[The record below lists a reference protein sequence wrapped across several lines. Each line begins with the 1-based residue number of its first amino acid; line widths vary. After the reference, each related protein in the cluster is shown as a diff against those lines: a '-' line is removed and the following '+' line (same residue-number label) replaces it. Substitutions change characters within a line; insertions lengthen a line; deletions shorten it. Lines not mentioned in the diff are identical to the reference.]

1 MDWRSLISSVSK
13 ETLVMSADNQNIYFG
28 RDLEAMSF
36 AENYHNWIIDE
47 YKPYLGAN
55 VAEVGAGTGNF
66 TELLLASETQIQN
79 LVSYE
84 PSSNM
89 FPLLEKKM
97 VGVKRVKIINAFFSG
112 SNEDQGTG
120 FDSVVYTNVLEHV
133 EHDEQELRNMYS
145 ALKPGGYALIFVPAL
160 GFLYSEFD
168 RKLGH
173 YRRYHKAGL
182 VKIALE
188 AGFKIEKVK
197 YFDLVGIVPWY
208 IAFVLFK
215 SAISG
220 NSVSLYDK
228 LVIPVMRKL
237 ESLIAPPIGK
247 NLLLIAKKE

>member
-1 MDWRSLISSVSK
+1 
-13 ETLVMSADNQNIYFG
+13 
-28 RDLEAMSF
+28 
-36 AENYHNWIIDE
+36 
-47 YKPYLGAN
+47 
-55 VAEVGAGTGNF
+55 
-66 TELLLASETQIQN
+66 
-79 LVSYE
+79 
-84 PSSNM
+84 
-89 FPLLEKKM
+89 M
-97 VGVKRVKIINAFFSG
+97 VGVNRVKVINGFFSG
-112 SNEDQGTG
+112 SNEDQGVG

-145 ALKPGGYALIFVPAL
+145 ALKPGGHALIFVPAL
-160 GFLYSEFD
+160 DFLYSEFD

-173 YRRYHKAGL
+173 YRRYHKSGL
-182 VKIALE
+182 VKIARE

-197 YFDLVGIVPWY
+197 YFDLVGIIPWY

-228 LVIPVMRKL
+228 LVIPLMRKL